1 MQAGWWRKILRLST
15 ILLVSSQIVRNIFF
29 ENRFRFSVSCHLSR
43 QACNTKVELAGFK
56 PVNSIIFLTSARL
69 FWDPSPLLDLGMSLN
84 CPIHFFNGMGSI
96 RYCMRWCFVLLHS
109 SAGAHTPGHH
119 GKIISISKIVIL
131 HLSTW
136 SNSESNTV
144 SPNMLGYARLERGRD
159 ACK

>member
-131 HLSTW
+131 LCLHEVKVKATLFRPS
-136 SNSESNTV
+136 
-144 SPNMLGYARLERGRD
+144 
-159 ACK
+159 C